1 MFVGR
6 DKELSFLNEKYAEK
20 SGNFILIYGR
30 RRIGK
35 TALVNKF
42 IEDKK
47 AIYLLATMEE
57 RNQII
62 RRFTQEISQF
72 FNDELM
78 FDNPFSDWDSFFKY
92 MIEKIKSCNTKIIV
106 VFDEITYIIEQDKS
120 FLSILQRYFDLY
132 LKDMNTMLILTGSLI
147 NVVYNDILSY
157 KSPIFG
163 RRTGNIE
170 LTELKFYEIMNFF
183 PKLQMEDLIRIYAIY
198 GGVPYYLG
206 LLADGPKPIEKFV
219 NKNNIYCSDVQ
230 FILGQELRAP
240 EKYFTILRLIAEG
253 KNNTSE
259 ISGAMGMNS
268 NEISPYIDKLLTMRV
283 ISKEFP
289 ILLKKRNTGAYK
301 ITSNYFNFYF
311 RFIFGRQQLLETGRE
326 DTLLK
331 IITKSIDIYI
341 SKIFENICMELLT
354 LKARDIF
361 GFELLEIGRWWG
373 RNPGKDRG
381 KDIEE
386 IDIVGTYEGDG
397 LLFGEVKWRN
407 TKIDIDTFIS
417 LKAKSAM
424 FQSERRAFVII
435 SKSGFEDELI
445 SLAAKSK
452 EKLFLIGLNDMNQL
466 IRTLE

>member
-92 MIEKIKSCNTKIIV
+92 MIEKIKSCNSKIIV
-106 VFDEITYIIEQDKS
+106 FFDEITYIIEQDKS

-206 LLADGPKPIEKFV
+206 LLADGSKPIEKFV

-253 KNNTSE
+253 KNNSSE

-326 DTLLK
+326 NTLLK

-407 TKIDIDTFIS
+407 TKIDVDTFIS